1 MNSTEW
7 NKSDTFVLNL
17 HSPVYPLKQGVEG
30 LDEALDVIESID
42 ELRPDKLSVIKRR
55 MKYSRQ
61 ALRKHIDKA
70 RVGEATI
77 IRLSRSRPLDSFW
90 QISCSEDDENS
101 RFSLYLRVKPF
112 DWFREPSREEEHAAR
127 CLDIVRALA
136 ARLPLSYG
144 YAHSFTDYHLGPE
157 SALLDKGD
165 RGPVPEQVIGTY
177 WLNVYGS
184 RLVDVMGRERVLS
197 TPAAHIEELPHGAV
211 MLLTRP
217 TPADFDSED
226 ARLAQARA
234 LVHLRPDLKLE
245 DTLTTLRQRSLH
257 FVPVPI
263 QFHPDVAEII
273 LEEMRFHGL
282 FRQHELVKKFNAY
295 RPPPVTEWLPA
306 GQQLWSDVGGPEKV
320 RGWLDAFER
329 SFIYVLQAPL
339 SKEASAIKA
348 RSLEALPLMDWKV
361 WRMGWGNKKEDPGTR
376 DTLFKGLGAY
386 LGVMLV
392 RELGGR
398 WVPRRNLEETAV
410 VVGDRAWLPFL
421 RARHALEG
429 KDAPLDSSM
438 TQLFREARRIHGAA
452 PSPTKSPASP

>member
-7 NKSDTFVLNL
+7 NKADRFELEL
-17 HSPVYPLKQGVEG
+17 HSPVYPLKQGVDG
-30 LDEALDVIESID
+30 LGEVLDVIESID

-70 RVGEATI
+70 TGVGGDT
-77 IRLSRSRPLDSFW
+77 RFLLFRSRPPDAFW
-90 QISCSEDDENS
+90 WISCFEGTENA
-101 RFSLYLRVKPF
+101 RFSLDFRVNPF
-112 DWFREPSREEEHAAR
+112 DWFREPGKEAERAAQ

-144 YAHSFTDYHLGPE
+144 YAHSVTDYHLGPE
-157 SALLDKGD
+157 FPLLYKD
-165 RGPVPEQVIGTY
+165 RNPVPEQAIGTY

-184 RLVDVMGRERVLS
+184 RLVEAMGRERVLS
-197 TPAAHIEELPHGAV
+197 VPAAHVEELPHGAV
-211 MLLTRP
+211 LFLTRP
-217 TPADFDSED
+217 TPADFDSEE

-245 DTLTTLRQRSLH
+245 DTLATLRQRSLH

-263 QFHPDVAEII
+263 QFHPDVAEV
-273 LEEMRFHGL
+273 LMEEVRFHGL
-282 FRQHELVKKFNAY
+282 SRQREMVEKFNAY
-295 RPPPVTEWLPA
+295 HPPPVTEWLPA
-306 GQQLWSDVGGPEKV
+306 GQQPWPDVGGPEKV
-320 RGWLDAFER
+320 RGYLDAFER
-329 SFIYVLQAPL
+329 SFIQVLQSPL
-339 SKEASAIKA
+339 SKEAPAIKA
-348 RSLEALPLMDWKV
+348 RSPEALPRMDWRV
-361 WRMGWGNKKEDPGTR
+361 WRMGWGSKSALQITR
-376 DTLFKGLGAY
+376 DILFKGLGAY

-438 TQLFREARRIHGAA
+438 TQLFREARRLHGAA
-452 PSPTKSPASP
+452 P

>member
-7 NKSDTFVLNL
+7 NKADRFELEL
-17 HSPVYPLKQGVEG
+17 HSPVNPLRNGVDG
-30 LDEALDVIESID
+30 LGEVLDVIESID
-42 ELRPDKLSVIKRR
+42 PELRPDKLSVIKRR

-70 RVGEATI
+70 TGVDGDTRF
-77 IRLSRSRPLDSFW
+77 LLFRSRPPDAYCW
-90 QISCSEDDENS
+90 ISCFEENENA
-101 RFSLYLRVKPF
+101 RFSLEFRVNPF
-112 DWFREPSREEEHAAR
+112 DWFREPGKEAERAAR

-144 YAHSFTDYHLGPE
+144 YAHSYIDYYLGPE
-157 SALLDKGD
+157 RSLLYKKF
-165 RGPVPEQVIGTY
+165 VPEQAIGTY

-184 RLVDVMGRERVLS
+184 RLVEAIGRERVLS
-197 TPAAHIEELPHGAV
+197 TPAALVEELPHGAV
-211 MLLTRP
+211 LFLTRP
-217 TPADFDSED
+217 TPADFDSEE

-245 DTLTTLRQRSLH
+245 DTLATLRQRSLH

-263 QFHPDVAEII
+263 QFHPDVAEIL
-273 LEEMRFHGL
+273 LEEVRFHGL
-282 FRQHELVKKFNAY
+282 SRQREMVEKFNAY

-306 GQQLWSDVGGPEKV
+306 DQQLWPDVGGPEKV
-320 RGWLDAFER
+320 REYLDAIER
-329 SFIYVLQAPL
+329 SFIQILQSPL
-339 SKEASAIKA
+339 RKEAPAIKA
-348 RSLEALPLMDWKV
+348 RAPEALPHMDWEV
-361 WRMGWGNKKEDPGTR
+361 WRMGWGRKNTDPWTR
-376 DTLFKGLGAY
+376 DALFKGLGAY

-398 WVPRRNLEETAV
+398 WVPRLNLEESAV

-452 PSPTKSPASP
+452 PSPMKSPASP